1 MPPHVRFYVCLMRYC
16 TSSTHRSRTLAK
28 RELVW
33 RVWILCMTFIVV
45 HMTLRITHHKTKNR
59 RRVSFCKSESD
70 IASTPSTIF
79 STIPFPIVRWH
90 RCFCRFGFRRTNVE
104 HFGLARE
111 AVHSATHSLA
121 VVSAHARYVN
131 STSSVW
137 RGRVCRARDSWH
149 VVCVFLFCVGGIG
162 SKPCAHHFFNN
173 KGTVVVPR
181 LRRSTRCRAAARRV
195 LCMSYEVLHILHTP
209 VSHFGEAGIGMAG
222 VDLMYDIHS
231 STYDIT
237 YNTPQNKKPTSSQFL

>member
-1 MPPHVRFYVCLMRYC
+1 
-16 TSSTHRSRTLAK
+16 
-28 RELVW
+28 
-33 RVWILCMTFIVV
+33 
-45 HMTLRITHHKTKNR
+45 MTLRITDHKTKKR

-162 SKPCAHHFFNN
+162 SKPCAHHFSNN

-181 LRRSTRCRAAARRV
+181 LQRSTRCRAAGYVCLMRYCTSSTHRSRTLAKRGFVWRGWI
-195 LCMSYEVLHILHTP
+195 LCMTFIVVHMTLR
-209 VSHFGEAGIGMAG
+209 
-222 VDLMYDIHS
+222 
-231 STYDIT
+231 IT
-237 YNTPQNKKPTSSQFL
+237 RPQNKKPTSSQFLYVKG